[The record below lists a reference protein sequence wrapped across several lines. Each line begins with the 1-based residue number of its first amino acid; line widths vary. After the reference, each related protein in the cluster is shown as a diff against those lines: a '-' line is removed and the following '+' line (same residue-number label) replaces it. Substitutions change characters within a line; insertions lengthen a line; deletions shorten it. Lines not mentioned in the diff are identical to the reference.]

1 MTRNNF
7 PQLLLLVFV
16 ACIMTAMFSS
26 CSYKQSQAFLDRK
39 NASVPIT
46 GYTGSTDV
54 YKIKAQDVLQV
65 RNLQNIKYIVDDVP
79 ASAGT
84 GTPSASGGG
93 AAGLGQSYEVAE
105 DGSVALPVIGRV
117 AVLGLSRLEAAN
129 KIQDLYSKN
138 LIKNPIIEVKIINL
152 KVTLLG
158 EVRKPGNYPLVRDN
172 TSLIDMLG
180 EAGGITDKGNEKH
193 VKIVRGGVTNPQI
206 LEIDLSDVNALS
218 NPAIMLQNQDV
229 VYIEQNRKSLR
240 NEKLQNF
247 TTLIQPAL
255 ILLNSALIIF
265 TLRK

>member
-16 ACIMTAMFSS
+16 TCTMTAMFSS
-26 CSYKQSQAFLDRK
+26 CSYKQNQAFLDRK
-39 NASVPIT
+39 NANVPIT

-54 YKIKAQDVLQV
+54 YKIKSQDVLQV

-79 ASAGT
+79 AAAGT
-84 GTPSASGGG
+84 GAPSASGG

-117 AVLGLSRLEAAN
+117 TVAGLSRLEAAN

-138 LIKNPIIEVKIINL
+138 LIKNPIIDVKIINL
-152 KVTLLG
+152 KVTVLG
-158 EVRKPGNYPLVRDN
+158 EVRRPGNYPLLRDN

-193 VKIVRGGVTNPQI
+193 IKVVRGGVTNPQI
-206 LEIDLSDVNALS
+206 MEIDISDVNALS
-218 NPAIMLQNQDV
+218 NPAMMLQNQDV
-229 VYIEQNRKSLR
+229 VYIEQNRKAIR
-240 NEKLQNF
+240 NDKLQNF
-247 TTLIQPAL
+247 SLLIQPAL

>member
-1 MTRNNF
+1 MTRNSF
-7 PQLLLLVFV
+7 PQQLLMVFV
-16 ACIMTAMFSS
+16 LGVMTAFGSS
-26 CSYKQSQAFLDRK
+26 CSYKQSQAFLERK
-39 NASVPIT
+39 NANAPIT
-46 GYTGSTDV
+46 GFTGSTDV

-79 ASAGT
+79 ASPGT
-84 GTPSASGGG
+84 GGAAASTGT
-93 AAGLGQSYEVAE
+93 AGLGQSYEVAE

-117 AVLGLSRLEAAN
+117 TVAGLSRLEAAN

-138 LIKNPIIEVKIINL
+138 LIKNPIIDVKIINL
-152 KVTLLG
+152 KVTVLG
-158 EVRKPGNYPLVRDN
+158 EVRRPGNYPLIRDN

-193 VKIVRGGVTNPQI
+193 IKIVRGGVANPQI
-206 LEIDLSDVNALS
+206 LEIDLSDVNALT

-229 VYIEQNRKSLR
+229 IYIEQNRKAIR

-247 TTLIQPAL
+247 STLIQPAL